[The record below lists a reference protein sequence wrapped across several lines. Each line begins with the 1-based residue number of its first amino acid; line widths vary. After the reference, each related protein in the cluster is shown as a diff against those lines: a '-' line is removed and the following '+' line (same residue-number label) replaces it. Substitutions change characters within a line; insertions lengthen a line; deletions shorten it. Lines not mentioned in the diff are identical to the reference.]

1 MLQHR
6 FPPELK
12 IHKHYQTQGRVECH
26 PAQINQVFFN
36 LIDNAL
42 DAIAANPDPEGEL
55 TLSICEPS
63 PHWVSISIK
72 DNGPGISPEIQ
83 DQIFNPFFTT
93 KPVGKG
99 TGLGL
104 SLCYQIIVKGH
115 NGKIRCISEGQGT
128 EFIVELPL
136 KMMEEK

>member
-1 MLQHR
+1 
-6 FPPELK
+6 
-12 IHKHYQTQGRVECH
+12 VECH

-42 DAIAANPDPEGEL
+42 DAIAANPDTEGEL
-55 TLSICEPS
+55 TLSISEPS